1 MTERERQGGVAALTA
16 LVNTPLKGA
25 IGADGYAASQSNTA
39 SSNGNG
45 AANGS
50 SNGGSN
56 GSSSL
61 PVLPPDAYVWVHPAE
76 VLRSSNSS
84 NSSVRPAH

>member
-16 LVNTPLKGA
+16 LVNTPLMGA
-25 IGADGYAASQSNTA
+25 IGADGYAASQCSTA

-50 SNGGSN
+50 SNGSN
-56 GSSSL
+56 GSISL
-61 PVLPPDAYVWVHPAE
+61 PVLPPDAYVWVQPAE
-76 VLRSSNSS
+76 VLRSSNST
-84 NSSVRPAH
+84 VRPAH

>member
-25 IGADGYAASQSNTA
+25 IGADGYAASQSSTA
-39 SSNGNG
+39 SSNG
-45 AANGS
+45 
-50 SNGGSN
+50 NGGSN

>member
-25 IGADGYAASQSNTA
+25 IGADGCAASQSSTA

-50 SNGGSN
+50 SN

-61 PVLPPDAYVWVHPAE
+61 PVLPPDAYVWVQPAE

-84 NSSVRPAH
+84 NSSVRPSH